1 VEIIKGALVAPLM
14 NIAMNAGVAGDVVV
28 DKVKHAKGNEGYNAL
43 TGEYEDLVKAMV
55 IDPKKVTRSA
65 LENAASVASM
75 FLTLECAISEIP
87 KKEEA
92 HAGGMPGGMGGMDM
106 M

>member
-1 VEIIKGALVAPLM
+1 
-14 NIAMNAGVAGDVVV
+14 
-28 DKVKHAKGNEGYNAL
+28 
-43 TGEYEDLVKAMV
+43 MV

-75 FLTLECAISEIP
+75 FLTLEAAISEIP
-87 KKEEA
+87 KDDDA
-92 HAGGMPGGMGGMDM
+92 SAVAAAAAGGMGGMGGMGM

>member
-1 VEIIKGALVAPLM
+1 M
-14 NIAMNAGVAGDVVV
+14 T
-28 DKVKHAKGNEGYNAL
+28 H
-43 TGEYEDLVKAMV
+43 TYEDLVKAMV

-75 FLTLECAISEIP
+75 FLTLECAIAEIP
-87 KKEEA
+87 KQEEPMPA
-92 HAGGMPGGMGGMDM
+92 GMPGGGMGGGMGM